1 MGAKQATGMDGNIS
15 RNNTE
20 KPVFSIWFQ
29 AARPKTLAAG
39 IAPVVIG
46 SAMAAADARFHAMS
60 AFCTFAGTVLIQI
73 GTNFANDY
81 FDAMK
86 GSDTDERIGPV
97 RAVQAGLVTP
107 GAMRRA
113 AALVFLAACAPGL
126 YIVWRG
132 GWPFLIIG
140 LVSILCGVLYT
151 GGPYPLGYIGL
162 GDLFVLVFFG
172 PVAVGGTYYVQ
183 ALSLTPEALVAGV
196 AAGLFSVAILTVN
209 NLRDI
214 EQDRVA
220 GKRTLPVRF
229 GRAFARIEY
238 AVCLVGGGTV
248 VPIVL
253 ALKTGRW
260 GVMTSALAL
269 AAALPAIRTVFTKT
283 DGPSLNDAL
292 ARTGQIL
299 LLFAVLFSVGWFLW
313 ISR

>member
-1 MGAKQATGMDGNIS
+1 MDGTSS
-15 RNNTE
+15 RNDTN
-20 KPVFSIWFQ
+20 KPAFSVWFQ

-39 IAPVVIG
+39 IAPVVAG
-46 SAMAAADARFHAMS
+46 TAMAAADARFHAVS
-60 AFCTFAGTVLIQI
+60 AFCALTGAVLIQI
-73 GTNFANDY
+73 GANFANDY
-81 FDAMK
+81 FDAVK
-86 GSDTDERIGPV
+86 GSDTAERIGPV
-97 RAVQAGLVTP
+97 RAVQAGLVSP

-113 AALVFLAACAPGL
+113 AALVFLAACVPGL
-126 YIVWRG
+126 YIAWRG
-132 GWPFLIIG
+132 GWPFAIIG

-238 AVCLVGGGTV
+238 VVCLVGGGAA

-253 ALKTGRW
+253 AVKTGRW
-260 GVMTSALAL
+260 GVTASALAL
-269 AAALPAIRTVFTKT
+269 AAALPTIRTVFTKT

-292 ARTGQIL
+292 ARTGRIL
-299 LLFAVLFSVGWFLW
+299 LLFAGLFSAGWLLW
-313 ISR
+313 IPR